1 MNEAGF
7 CVLSAACTRAC
18 VQGVICDEAHHVER
32 EADGSDGVG
41 RGGRDGG
48 RHGKQRAREQRTCS
62 TIDDRPKK
70 NRVTA
75 ETVKKKLCL
84 I

>member
-1 MNEAGF
+1 
-7 CVLSAACTRAC
+7 
-18 VQGVICDEAHHVER
+18 VQGVICDQAHHVER

-75 ETVKKKLCL
+75 ETVKKKVVSDRYTTG
-84 I
+84 IPIIKKKKK